1 MMIKIQVGL
10 GLRKVI
16 NMISRLP
23 KTLQKEIGAKGSREI
38 AKSGQRRIVYRYN
51 VAGYHG
57 KGHGLKSLKKPM
69 TFKQSGNSYI
79 YTLAIP
85 DYLGLIEKGMP
96 SHYVSVETIKQHLA
110 SPGSTT
116 GKRQP
121 EGTIFAGPPVWWQYK
136 GPFISPALKALE
148 SDIPKILEK
157 ATARA
162 IAGAAK

>member
-1 MMIKIQVGL
+1 MKKVQRMIA
-10 GLRKVI
+10 
-16 NMISRLP
+16 RLP
-23 KTLQKEIGAKGSREI
+23 ASVRKEVGDKGSKEI
-38 AKSGQRRIVYRYN
+38 AKSGQRRIVFRYN

-79 YTLAIP
+79 FTLDIP
-85 DYLGLIEKGMP
+85 EYLGLIEKGVP
-96 SHYVSVETIKQHLA
+96 SHYVSIETIKQHLA

-121 EGTIFAGPPVWWQYK
+121 EGTVFSGPPVYWHYK

-148 SDIPKILEK
+148 ADIPKILERVTAK
-157 ATARA
+157 AIARA
-162 IAGAAK
+162 AK